1 MTSVRRQIYLSK
13 VAVDR
18 WVVICGS
25 SRGEKVGRRGKT
37 RVGRMPPP
45 ELLLTIISAALSAFN
60 IAAQIFWD
68 MRSKVIYI
76 YTWVFSQFSTRI
88 FGWKVKIL

>member
-25 SRGEKVGRRGKT
+25 SCGEKVGRRG
-37 RVGRMPPP
+37 RPRWGGC
-45 ELLLTIISAALSAFN
+45 LFLNADHYIGSAECF
-60 IAAQIFWD
+60 
-68 MRSKVIYI
+68 
-76 YTWVFSQFSTRI
+76 
-88 FGWKVKIL
+88 

>member
-25 SRGEKVGRRGKT
+25 SFGVRRKEGGEWGGEVASSNAGHYFG
-37 RVGRMPPP
+37 
-45 ELLLTIISAALSAFN
+45 SAECF
-60 IAAQIFWD
+60 
-68 MRSKVIYI
+68 
-76 YTWVFSQFSTRI
+76 
-88 FGWKVKIL
+88 